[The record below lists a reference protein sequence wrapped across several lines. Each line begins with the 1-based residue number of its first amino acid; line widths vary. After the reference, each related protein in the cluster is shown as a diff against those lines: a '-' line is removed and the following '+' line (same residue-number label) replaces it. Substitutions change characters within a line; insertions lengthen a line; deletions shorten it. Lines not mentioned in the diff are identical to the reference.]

1 MIVLIYFMKSIIEK
15 SFFKNFFLILIVIS
29 FTILIYKFYN
39 QHLVDIDE
47 FKYID
52 WSLNIFSKE
61 AVLSYY
67 RPFFYVINNL
77 TVNIFGL
84 SLFSFKLINLIIFL
98 LNAIII
104 IKISKKYLG
113 NDYFYLIPLIFFLF
127 NPNIVEEYSK
137 ISPFPLSQFFILI
150 NILLILLII
159 ESKKNFFFILLGLI
173 NAFGSLCREELFLIF
188 FINIIFFIFISE
200 KKKIIFYYFIT
211 FIFVHLLFFIYLF
224 NQIDFSK
231 FLSIGLNVIDR
242 EINYSIRKY
251 YYNLEYEILYNK
263 IFDFTNKF
271 EKQFS
276 LFFLIKQFFLLSIL
290 YQLYLNY
297 KKKIKNNLRINY
309 LLFLISS
316 FIIFYFF
323 IRVASRLIILYEFLF
338 IILLMSQIKNIKFE
352 NFNFQK
358 LLFIFLLIMSFFKI
372 YSNYIDEKYKP
383 RLSINNI
390 FYKEIIKNY
399 NNQGIL
405 ISPTST
411 NLIHGPEKYI
421 NGKPSENYSLSSRL
435 YFGNEVLLFSDL
447 LKLIKKRD
455 NNLDD
460 INLEYIIIQV
470 DHKSGKLLF
479 KKENLDVINKI
490 LNLSDTQV
498 KNFRNYKLK
507 ADHNLKLYGGND
519 QEYFEINGF
528 LFNSLLLKNF
538 NINKIFKFEK
548 NILKLVSSYNDNGYY
563 LIHLREK

>member
-1 MIVLIYFMKSIIEK
+1 MKSIIEK
-15 SFFKNFFLILIVIS
+15 FFFKNFFLILIVIS

-39 QHLVDIDE
+39 QHLVDFSE

>member
-1 MIVLIYFMKSIIEK
+1 MKSIIEK
-15 SFFKNFFLILIVIS
+15 FFFKNFFLILIVIS

-39 QHLVDIDE
+39 QHLVDFSE

-470 DHKSGKLLF
+470 DHKSGKLIF

-507 ADHNLKLYGGND
+507 ADHNLKLYGGNH

-538 NINKIFKFEK
+538 NINKIFKFKK

>member
-1 MIVLIYFMKSIIEK
+1 MKSIIEK

-39 QHLVDIDE
+39 QHLVDFDE

>member
-1 MIVLIYFMKSIIEK
+1 MKSIIEK
-15 SFFKNFFLILIVIS
+15 FFFKNFFLILIVIS

>member
-1 MIVLIYFMKSIIEK
+1 MKSIIEK
-15 SFFKNFFLILIVIS
+15 FFFKNFFLILIVIS

-39 QHLVDIDE
+39 QHLVDFSE

-470 DHKSGKLLF
+470 DHKSGKLIF

-507 ADHNLKLYGGND
+507 ADHNLKLYGGNH

>member
-1 MIVLIYFMKSIIEK
+1 MKSIIEK

>member
-1 MIVLIYFMKSIIEK
+1 MKSIIEK
-15 SFFKNFFLILIVIS
+15 FFFKNFFLILIVIS

-39 QHLVDIDE
+39 QHLVDFSE

-276 LFFLIKQFFLLSIL
+276 LFFLIKQFFLLSFL

>member
-1 MIVLIYFMKSIIEK
+1 MKSIIEK
-15 SFFKNFFLILIVIS
+15 FFFKNFFLILIVIS

-39 QHLVDIDE
+39 QHLVDFAE

-188 FINIIFFIFISE
+188 FINIIFFIFILE

-231 FLSIGLNVIDR
+231 FFSIGLNVIDR

-290 YQLYLNY
+290 YQLYLNF

-323 IRVASRLIILYEFLF
+323 IRVADRLIILYEFLF

-470 DHKSGKLLF
+470 DHKSGKLTF

-548 NILKLVSSYNDNGYY
+548 NILKLVTSYNDNGYY
-563 LIHLREK
+563 LIHLIDK

>member
-1 MIVLIYFMKSIIEK
+1 MKSIIEK
-15 SFFKNFFLILIVIS
+15 FFFKNFFLILIVIS

-39 QHLVDIDE
+39 QHLVDFSE

-188 FINIIFFIFISE
+188 FINIIFFIFILE